1 MQNDPTIVTNLRKAV
16 TPVRTIQFCWWSC
29 VTFGGGLITE
39 KNQQISELCLFFSYV
54 KTVL

>member
-39 KNQQISELCLFFSYV
+39 KNQQISELC
-54 KTVL
+54 